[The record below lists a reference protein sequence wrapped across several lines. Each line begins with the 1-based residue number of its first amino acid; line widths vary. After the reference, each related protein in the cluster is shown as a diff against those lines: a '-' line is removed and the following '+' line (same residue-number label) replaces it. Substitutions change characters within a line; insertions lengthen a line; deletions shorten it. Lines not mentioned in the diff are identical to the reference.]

1 MRLPSSEQVTMFFP
15 EGEKAPAA
23 QGPVWAEN
31 TCITAPE
38 GIFHI
43 HTVPSSM
50 PANKTGPEGCQ
61 FSHCP

>member
-15 EGEKAPAA
+15 EGEKEPALH
-23 QGPVWAEN
+23 GPVCPEN
-31 TCITAPE
+31 TCITAPD

-50 PANKTGPEGCQ
+50 PANNTGPEGCQ
-61 FSHCP
+61 LSHYP